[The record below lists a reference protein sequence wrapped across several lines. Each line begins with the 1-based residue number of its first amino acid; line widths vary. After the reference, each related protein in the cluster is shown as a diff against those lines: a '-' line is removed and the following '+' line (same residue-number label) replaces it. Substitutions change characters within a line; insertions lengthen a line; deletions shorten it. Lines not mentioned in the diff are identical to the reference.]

1 MRLLEEQLNLACN
14 LGKTMIEIFFVILII
29 TALIAIEMK
38 DLLSSAIVL
47 AVFSLVLTFLFFSLH
62 ALDLAMAEAAI
73 GAGVSTVLFVVAIS
87 KTRRAEE

>member
-1 MRLLEEQLNLACN
+1 
-14 LGKTMIEIFFVILII
+14 MIEIFFVILII

>member
-1 MRLLEEQLNLACN
+1 
-14 LGKTMIEIFFVILII
+14 MIEVFLTILLI

-47 AVFSLVLTFLFFSLH
+47 AAFSLVLTFLFFHLH
-62 ALDLAMAEAAI
+62 ALDIAIAEASI

-87 KTRRAEE
+87 KTRRHEE

>member
-1 MRLLEEQLNLACN
+1 MRLLVERLSLDSS

-87 KTRRAEE
+87 KTRRVEE